1 MNTLLNLVMAI
12 ITPFLVSPPP
22 ATPPAPPTIVA
33 QAPKAPPPKAASP
46 APTPAMPAAKID
58 VDPTSRVLAGIQGYY
73 AAAQDLKAEF
83 TQHYT
88 YKVYDRVQVSSGRV
102 FFKKPRM
109 MRWDYRKPA
118 SKVFV
123 ADGKTLWVYEP
134 EEGQVFKRDLAGSQL
149 PVALTFMSGEG
160 DLAKAFDATLIDESA
175 ADFVLELVPKKSAA
189 DYQKLVLTV
198 DRGTYQVRESTV
210 IDPVGNINRVVFTG
224 IKTNSGLPDR
234 GFKFTPPKGVRV
246 ISEPGR

>member
-1 MNTLLNLVMAI
+1 MNTMLNLVMAI
-12 ITPFLVSPPP
+12 ITPFLASPPP
-22 ATPPAPPTIVA
+22 AVPPAAPTVVA
-33 QAPKAPPPKAASP
+33 QAPKAPPPKTASP
-46 APTPAMPAAKID
+46 APKAVPAATVD
-58 VDPTSRVLAGIQGYY
+58 ADPTAQVLAGIQGYY
-73 AAAQDLKAEF
+73 ANAQDLKAEF

-88 YKVYDRVQVSSGRV
+88 YKVYDRTQVSSGKV

-118 SKVFV
+118 PKVFV

-160 DLAKAFDATLIDESA
+160 DLAEAFDATLTDESK

-189 DYQKLVLTV
+189 DYQKLVLSV

-234 GFKFTPPKGVRV
+234 GFQFTPPKGVRV